1 MHTVGM
7 DVKTKLDKKAQGQ
20 LTRTEL
26 IAAARDVFGELGYGA
41 TSTEEIVARAGV
53 TKGALYHHFSGKD
66 DLFQAVYE
74 QVELEVASRVAEVFM
89 APDPWRALVDGCTL
103 WIEAHQ
109 DPAVRRIVLRDARAV
124 LGWDVVRQLDTR
136 FGAVGLRGALRRA
149 MNAGEM
155 QRQPLRPLSLI
166 LLGALG
172 EACLYVADADG
183 SADARHEVETLVS
196 GLLSGLRTS
205 A

>member
-1 MHTVGM
+1 MHTDGM
-7 DVKTKLDKKAQGQ
+7 EVKGKVDKRAQGQ
-20 LTRTEL
+20 QTRAAL
-26 IAAARDVFGELGYGA
+26 IAAAREVFGELGYGA

-66 DLFQAVYE
+66 DLFRAVYE
-74 QVELEVASRVAEVFM
+74 QVELEVADRVVEVFM
-89 APDPWRALVDGCTL
+89 APDPWDALVGGCVL

-124 LGWDVVRQLDTR
+124 LGWEVVRDLDTR

-149 MNAGEM
+149 MAAGVM
-155 QRQPLRPLSLI
+155 HRRPLRPLSLI

-183 SADARHEVETLVS
+183 VADAREEVEGLVTE
-196 GLLSGLRTS
+196 LLSGLRLP

>member
-1 MHTVGM
+1 MHTGGM
-7 DVKTKLDKKAQGQ
+7 DVKGRVDKRAQGQ
-20 LTRTEL
+20 QTRTAL
-26 IAAARDVFGELGYGA
+26 IAAAREVFGDLGYGA

-74 QVELEVASRVAEVFM
+74 QVELEMAERVAEVFM
-89 APDPWRALVDGCTL
+89 TPDPWRALVDGCTL

-149 MNAGEM
+149 MNAGVM

-166 LLGALG
+166 LLGALA

-183 SADARHEVETLVS
+183 APDAREEVEHLVA
-196 GLLSGLRTS
+196 GLLSGLRLPD
-205 A
+205 

>member
-1 MHTVGM
+1 MHTDGM
-7 DVKTKLDKKAQGQ
+7 DVKGKVDKRAQGQ
-20 LTRTEL
+20 QTRTEL
-26 IAAARDVFGELGYGA
+26 IAAGREVFGELGYGA

-74 QVELEVASRVAEVFM
+74 QVELEVAEQVAEVFM
-89 APDPWRALVDGCTL
+89 APDPWGALVDGCTL

-109 DPAVRRIVLRDARAV
+109 DPAIRRIVLRDARAV
-124 LGWDVVRQLDTR
+124 LGWDVVRQLDSR

-149 MNAGEM
+149 MNAGVM

-166 LLGALG
+166 LLGALA
-172 EACLYVADADG
+172 EACLYVADTDG
-183 SADARHEVETLVS
+183 AAEAREEVEELIA
-196 GLLSGLRTS
+196 GLLSGLRLPD
-205 A
+205 

>member
-89 APDPWRALVDGCTL
+89 TPDPWRALVDGCTL

-109 DPAVRRIVLRDARAV
+109 DPAVRRIVLRDARSV

-183 SADARHEVETLVS
+183 SADARQEVETLVS

>member
-1 MHTVGM
+1 MEPV
-7 DVKTKLDKKAQGQ
+7 
-20 LTRTEL
+20 
-26 IAAARDVFGELGYGA
+26 
-41 TSTEEIVARAGV
+41 
-53 TKGALYHHFSGKD
+53 
-66 DLFQAVYE
+66 DL
-74 QVELEVASRVAEVFM
+74 ELEVAERVAAVFM
-89 APDPWRALVDGCTL
+89 APDPWDALVDGCVL

-124 LGWDVVRQLDTR
+124 LGWDVVRELDTR

-149 MNAGEM
+149 MTAGVM
-155 QRQPLRPLSLI
+155 HRRPLRPLSLI

-183 SADARHEVETLVS
+183 GADAREEVEGLVTE
-196 GLLSGLRTS
+196 LLSGLRVP